1 MRSPAVVQQL
11 RLLTHCT
18 CTAFPYS
25 FFSCTAHTCG
35 SSLFSMIGFGAS
47 WPGAIGAVCGILACI
62 GSSIVMCCAPASAQ
76 EGGGKFTAVRKSTQL
91 AAAPTLPNP
100 YTGEPQAP
108 TPLTGRC
115 AAPHLW
121 HHPIHHVHDR
131 SWLHDSLA

>member
-1 MRSPAVVQQL
+1 MRSPAVVLQL
-11 RLLTHCT
+11 RFLTHCT
-18 CTAFPYS
+18 CTAFACS

-91 AAAPTLPNP
+91 AAAPTPTRTP
-100 YTGEPQAP
+100 REPQ
-108 TPLTGRC
+108 LR
-115 AAPHLW
+115 PHPA
-121 HHPIHHVHDR
+121 HRPVCC
-131 SWLHDSLA
+131 SSSLASSNPSCP